1 MSDDESTQQ
10 IDIDQLRER
19 ARESV
24 SDLEDDGIQ
33 SSSGS
38 PYDRETSRGQDPRNA
53 GARGAVD
60 DERTMMATA
69 PKRRR
74 TSEESI
80 SVEIDMGLA
89 PEDAPLEDEA
99 AEDDVEDVSD
109 DEDVAL
115 VTNDSRA
122 QIDPEYLD
130 RVRHPE
136 RYDAE
141 EATNYGQNDYAAN
154 GYDEP
159 GADPDAPLA
168 QFDSPP
174 DSSYGE
180 QRYDAPAF
188 NAQDDNESHSL
199 IGTVPGHDV
208 AQALRAMM
216 GDVPDTP
223 LTDDPDMLGDDPVSK
238 PTWEP
243 RKISPN
249 PSPVPPSLEEGVT
262 ATRLPDADQIEALL
276 DSTNEE
282 EALPAFS
289 LDDSDDSNDA
299 SADRIDD
306 RPHREPM
313 PSLTS
318 MSVTHTSTS
327 AGQLLSGLPATRP
340 VGGPHHENT
349 AITRAVPASAMAA
362 VLDDVDRHLEETRA
376 TDRGM
381 IQDFPEPDELPHPS
395 IRPPMDTVHG
405 EEDPMTAAIP
415 SANDDLPRFSMA
427 SFADL
432 SSPADNEP
440 PTAYSPPR
448 SVPPLSVTSYE
459 APRHV
464 EEPADEEPVEPPPR
478 EDDPMA
484 EEPVEPPPREDDPMA
499 EAPVE
504 PPPRED
510 DPMAEPAYAAPAYT
524 PEPLD
529 EDERTSARM
538 AAVDVSFDDP
548 SSPGRG
554 VVESVLDEAEIIEE
568 LEAEEFVEDLGTT
581 NADAP
586 AVGASQPPPDRTS
599 FRPPEPVQ
607 RSVPPPGFDPE
618 EQELIDERKWSLL
631 VALYRQRLANT
642 DGPNKKAA
650 ILLKIA
656 KVYEKDQ
663 EDPNE
668 AFNSLFDAFEV
679 APENEEVVTQLDRV
693 AEANGRLGELADKVR
708 KRLVPGAPDDKRVA
722 YLAHVV
728 YWYER
733 KLSKGSEVSPLVSD
747 IERVDKVHPLVL
759 KRAAQIAAMNG
770 DVKLQREHLA
780 RAMERTVRIAEKVA
794 LHLQLASAW
803 AGTPEAMKHYELALT
818 LDPTSIVALQGVKRL
833 GKEKELYPQV
843 KWALERQA
851 EVAQTEAERIDAM
864 LELAELEETKFLK
877 RELAAQ
883 LLEHV
888 LTLEPSHP
896 QALKGLERCYHAL
909 RDWPALAR
917 ILAQR
922 AEHAFEKK
930 AKVELF
936 ELAAEVHESKL
947 GDPAGAIEVYRNL
960 LVVEP
965 KHRRALTDLGRL
977 YEKVG
982 DWDNVATYK
991 ARLAELAP
999 TKRASSQELV
1009 KLGDFLNTPERDP
1022 IAAKLQYE
1030 KAVTI
1035 DPTNAAAWEAIQR
1048 MATEAGDVH
1057 RVIECLE
1064 ARKKHTDIPRQRAAV
1079 LVELARVYMEQGAE
1093 EDAQKSYEAAIRA
1106 DSSNEAAAVF
1116 MLDAYTADER
1126 WAEAAPLCELLVN
1139 AAVRDR
1145 DNEALFI
1152 RLRLQT
1158 RIAAALG
1165 DADRALTASMAA
1177 LDAQPADPGA
1187 QADLLAV
1194 ASQCS
1199 GSPSLL
1205 RAKEHLLRVAAS
1217 VEDFPNEQIIKLA
1230 VLQRELK
1237 ELDSAA
1243 RCFEAARRREP
1254 ENVGVTKQ
1262 LSEIYLEQADY
1273 PRACKL
1279 KVDMARALVNG
1290 DARFELFFEAGEI
1303 WAKRADELEKAASV
1317 FEEARQIKP
1326 QDRKLLDTLKWLY
1339 TELSEWELV
1348 VGVLE
1353 DMFQLEDTAAKKLEI
1368 VLAVAQL
1375 LRDNLG
1381 DSIRAIDALD
1391 RALDLDRK
1399 RLDIFE
1405 GIVRT
1410 LTEEKDWERLE
1421 RAYRKMIARVKDD
1434 DDAQLMFLLFH
1445 QLGLI
1450 YRDRIGDATRAF
1462 DALDA
1467 ASRLEPSNTEVR
1479 KIVIELL
1486 IVTDQLDN
1494 AVARIRDEI
1503 DREPHEPTLY
1513 AELYELFLRQHYFD
1527 KAWCCVNVLS
1537 RLMLPNAD
1545 QRRFHEDY
1553 APMPLDRVPG
1563 QIVEQAWK
1571 SHIFHADLDVA
1582 LTNILAI
1589 LTPAVARMRFGQL
1602 RPEQRVGRPFTP
1614 NHSRLHQQVRDGFD
1628 NASEILAVDSPELL
1642 VADLNSIHPFA
1653 PALAPYG
1660 GVLVCGP
1667 AIEAQSVSL
1676 HFLVGKKLA
1685 EQRPELAARAFF
1697 PAEKELSTLL
1707 ASSMR
1712 VARNEGTKEPTGSA
1726 LDAALASALSPV
1738 ETAQL
1743 RNAMMQALA
1752 DNTAFDVKRW
1762 LQLADLSSMRAGL
1775 LISGDIEPAR
1785 QAIGCEVTAASDLT
1799 PRDKLGELLKFAVS
1813 DLYTDLRGAIGV
1825 AVQS

>member
-1 MSDDESTQQ
+1 MSEEESTQE
-10 IDIDQLRER
+10 IDIEALRER
-19 ARESV
+19 ARSSV
-24 SDLEDDGIQ
+24 SDLEDSMESSIE
-33 SSSGS
+33 SSSAS
-38 PYDRETSRGQDPRNA
+38 PSPFERETARGQPRGNE
-53 GARGAVD
+53 D
-60 DERTMMATA
+60 RTVMASSPTN
-69 PKRRR
+69 PRLGRRPQ
-74 TSEESI
+74 SEQSI
-80 SVEIDMGLA
+80 SIEIDMGLA
-89 PEDAPLEDEA
+89 PEDSSVIDGD
-99 AEDDVEDVSD
+99 DDVEDVSD
-109 DEDVAL
+109 DDDVAL
-115 VTNDSRA
+115 VTNDSRQNVDA
-122 QIDPEYLD
+122 EYLD

-136 RYDAE
+136 RYGLE
-141 EATNYGQNDYAAN
+141 N
-154 GYDEP
+154 GYDP
-159 GADPDAPLA
+159 APYSQATQYDRAPSQPDDPYGDSDLHAPLA
-168 QFDSPP
+168 RFDDPNDIEYRQP
-174 DSSYGE
+174 DE
-180 QRYDAPAF
+180 REA
-188 NAQDDNESHSL
+188 HSL
-199 IGTVPGHDV
+199 IGTMPGHDV

-223 LTDDPDMLGDDPVSK
+223 LPDEEEAPVSK

-243 RKISPN
+243 RKISPT
-249 PSPVPPSLEEGVT
+249 SSSLDEGVT
-262 ATRLPDADQIEALL
+262 MTRLPEPDQIEALL
-276 DSTNEE
+276 NSTSEDD
-282 EALPAFS
+282 ALPAFS
-289 LDDSDDSNDA
+289 LDETYEEPEEAPRSEHLRDGVDEALPETRGPS
-299 SADRIDD
+299 
-306 RPHREPM
+306 HRGPL
-313 PSLTS
+313 PSINS
-318 MSVTHTSTS
+318 MTVTHTSTS
-327 AGQLLSGLPATRP
+327 AGQLLSQLPSTRP
-340 VGGPHHENT
+340 VGSPREHENT
-349 AITRAVPASAMAA
+349 SITRAASGPDPHPF
-362 VLDDVDRHLEETRA
+362 VNEPHDDVERHLEETRA

-395 IRPPMDTVHG
+395 IRPPMDTMSSDG
-405 EEDPMTAAIP
+405 PP
-415 SANDDLPRFSMA
+415 DDELPRFSLA

-432 SSPADNEP
+432 SSHEPAP
-440 PTAYSPPR
+440 LTALSPPPEPGTAPAR
-448 SVPPLSVTSYE
+448 TVYDPPQF
-459 APRHV
+459 APEDFR
-464 EEPADEEPVEPPPR
+464 ADPEPPPPI
-478 EDDPMA
+478 E
-484 EEPVEPPPREDDPMA
+484 
-499 EAPVE
+499 
-504 PPPRED
+504 
-510 DPMAEPAYAAPAYT
+510 
-524 PEPLD
+524 PEPEPEREPLG
-529 EDERTSARM
+529 EDELTAGAM
-538 AAVDVSFDDP
+538 AAVDIDPHSFVDATP
-548 SSPGRG
+548 AAPAGL
-554 VVESVLDEAEIIEE
+554 VAALIEEAEAEEAEIIEE
-568 LEAEEFVEDLGTT
+568 LAPEEIVEEDLGMTS
-581 NADAP
+581 ADQP
-586 AVGASQPPPDRTS
+586 AVVEPPPPDRSTY
-599 FRPPEPVQ
+599 RPPEQ
-607 RSVPPPGFDPE
+607 RSVPPPPPDPDAE
-618 EQELIDERKWSLL
+618 EKELINEQKWSLL
-631 VALYRQRLANT
+631 VAYYRQKLANT

-656 KVYEKDQ
+656 NVYEKHQ
-663 EDPNE
+663 EDLNE
-668 AFNSLFDAFEV
+668 AFNTLVDALEI
-679 APENEEVVTQLDRV
+679 APENEEVVNQLDRV
-693 AEANGRLGELADKVR
+693 AEAAQRLGELADKVR
-708 KRLVPGAPDDKRVA
+708 KRLVPGASDEKRVA

-728 YWYER
+728 YWYEK
-733 KLSKGSEVSPLVSD
+733 KLSKGNEVSSLISD
-747 IERVDKVHPLVL
+747 IERHDKVHPLVL

-770 DVKLQREHLA
+770 DVKVQREHLA
-780 RAMERTVRIAEKVA
+780 RAMERTVRVAEKAA

-803 AGTPEAMKHYELALT
+803 ATTPEAIKHYEAALT
-818 LDPTSIVALQGVKRL
+818 LEPTSIVALQGVKRL

-883 LLEHV
+883 LLEQV

-917 ILAQR
+917 VLAAR

-977 YEKVG
+977 YEKIG
-982 DWDNVATYK
+982 DWENVATYK
-991 ARLAELAP
+991 SRLAELAP

-1009 KLGDFLNTPERDP
+1009 KLGDFLNTSDRDP
-1022 IAAKLQYE
+1022 LTAKLTYE
-1030 KAVTI
+1030 KAVAI
-1035 DPTNAAAWEAIQR
+1035 DPTNAAGWEAIQR
-1048 MATEAGDVH
+1048 MAADAGDIT

-1064 ARKKHTDIPRQRAAV
+1064 QRKKHTEIPRQRAGV
-1079 LVELARVYMEQGAE
+1079 LVELARVQMEQGD
-1093 EDAQKSYEAAIRA
+1093 EDAARKSYEAAIRA

-1126 WAEAAPLCELLVN
+1126 WSEAAPLCELLVN

-1145 DNEALFI
+1145 DQDALFI

-1177 LDAQPADPGA
+1177 LDTQPMDPGA

-1199 GSPSLL
+1199 GSPSLT
-1205 RAKEHLLRVAAS
+1205 RAKDHLLRVA
-1217 VEDFPNEQIIKLA
+1217 ETPDDLTNEQLIKLA

-1237 ELDSAA
+1237 DLDSAA
-1243 RCFEAARRREP
+1243 ACFEAARRREP
-1254 ENVGVTKQ
+1254 ENHGLTKQ
-1262 LSEIYLEQADY
+1262 LSEIYLEQGDF

-1279 KVDMARALVNG
+1279 KVDIARNAPNG
-1290 DARFELFFEAGEI
+1290 DLRFELFCEAGEI

-1326 QDRKLLDTLKWLY
+1326 LDRKLLDTLKWLY
-1339 TELSEWELV
+1339 TELGEWELV
-1348 VGVLE
+1348 AGVLE
-1353 DMFQLEDTAAKKLEI
+1353 DHIQLEEKPEKKLEI
-1368 VLAVAQL
+1368 VMQIAEIV
-1375 LRDNLG
+1375 RDKLG
-1381 DSIRAIDALD
+1381 DSVRAVDSLD
-1391 RALDLDRK
+1391 RALDMDRK

-1467 ASRLEPSNTEVR
+1467 ASQLEPANAEVR

-1494 AVARIRDEI
+1494 AVARVREEI
-1503 DREPHEPTLY
+1503 DRDPHQPELY

-1527 KAWCCVNVLS
+1527 KAWCCVNVLA
-1537 RLMLPNAD
+1537 RLQLPNAD

-1563 QIVEQAWK
+1563 QIVEQAWR
-1571 SHIFHADLDVA
+1571 SHILHSELDIA

-1614 NHSRLHQQVRDGFD
+1614 NHSRMHQQIRDAFD
-1628 NASEILAVDSPELL
+1628 NSSEILAVNSPELL

-1653 PALAPYG
+1653 PALAPFG

-1676 HFLVGKKLA
+1676 LFLVGKKLA
-1685 EQRPELAARAFF
+1685 EQRPELAGRAFF
-1697 PAEKELSTLL
+1697 PAEKELATLL

-1726 LDAALASALSPV
+1726 LDAALAAALSPQ

-1775 LISGDIEPAR
+1775 LIAGDIEPAR
-1785 QAIGCEVTAASDLT
+1785 QAIGCEVTAPSDLA
-1799 PRDKLGELLKFAVS
+1799 PREKLGELLKFAVS